1 VAEAEAQLRSAEAVL
16 QSIEL
21 QLRFRTQERLAQLEA
36 SQTAATLYADGV
48 VPQDRMSMDAALAGY
63 QAGRAPFIAVL
74 EALTTLY
81 LDRGALVALQ
91 AAGTRIRAS
100 LEEASLESTS
110 GLPGAA
116 PAGRSA
122 ERPGAA
128 ATGGGARVGSMG
140 PMGR

>member
-1 VAEAEAQLRSAEAVL
+1 VAGAEAELRAAEAAL

-36 SQTAATLYADGV
+36 TRTAAALYDDGV

-63 QAGRAPFIAVL
+63 QAGRAPFLAVL

-110 GLPGAA
+110 ELAGGT
-116 PAGRSA
+116 PANMNA

-128 ATGGGARVGSMG
+128 APGGGTRGGSMG